1 MVWRLIDLG
10 GVDGFTMTNLYE
22 AVARTVAEHDSP
34 NTLILNYPAEPF
46 VNVGYHQVVEKEVDL
61 EFVHQQNMLI
71 VRRSIGGGTIL
82 DGPWEQD
89 YFFIVNK
96 KSEECPAD
104 IGDFYRKY
112 LSPVAEALRRLGVP
126 V

>member
-61 EFVHQQNMLI
+61 EF
-71 VRRSIGGGTIL
+71 RSSAEYA
-82 DGPWEQD
+82 DR
-89 YFFIVNK
+89 K
-96 KSEECPAD
+96 K
-104 IGDFYRKY
+104 INWWRNHT
-112 LSPVAEALRRLGVP
+112 
-126 V
+126 